1 MTIPQVPIQLL
12 VQAKEN
18 KADMYINGDITK
30 GFQIFGLDF
39 GQETDVSYQSV
50 VEALDDLSEDI
61 SDLCVHINSYGGEVA
76 EGVAIY
82 NALRSHSAKVTTVCE
97 GFACSIASVIFM
109 AGSERIMR
117 DSSLLMLHNA
127 SMSACGD
134 ANDHRKA
141 ADDLDVITE
150 LSKTAYL
157 NHATESLTREKLD
170 EVMDAETW
178 VTPEQALEWGLATE
192 VDKPADEDEP
202 TQSARTLVSSLLRS
216 SMPDNGPLRDDEKWA
231 NDFVGRF
238 ASRLSELPSSYIVT
252 SGQIE
257 AFAARVAQIVQKDE
271 NDKDDEDE
279 DKDENP
285 EPEPDT
291 DKDDDEDEKKQAVF
305 ARISQH
311 FKNLANS
318 TTE

>member
-12 VQAKEN
+12 VEAKEN

-30 GFQIFGLDF
+30 GFQLFGMDF

-76 EGVAIY
+76 EGIAIY
-82 NALRSHSAKVTTVCE
+82 NALKSHSAKVTTVCE

-109 AGSERIMR
+109 AGDERIMR

-127 SMSACGD
+127 SMSARGD
-134 ANDHRKA
+134 ANAHRKA

-157 NHATESLTREKLD
+157 NHATESLTREKLT
-170 EVMDAETW
+170 EIMDAETW
-178 VTPEQALEWGLATE
+178 ITPEQALEWGLATE
-192 VDKPADEDEP
+192 IDKPADEDEP
-202 TQSARTLVSSLLRS
+202 TQSARELI
-216 SMPDNGPLRDDEKWA
+216 A
-231 NDFVGRF
+231 Q
-238 ASRLSELPSSYIVT
+238 RLSEIPSSYVVT

-257 AFAARVAQIVQKDE
+257 AFAARVARIVQK
-271 NDKDDEDE
+271 NDEDE
-279 DKDENP
+279 DE
-285 EPEPDT
+285 
-291 DKDDDEDEKKQAVF
+291 DEDEGEEPETDTDTDDNDSDSDDKDEDDEEKRKRSNQRF
-305 ARISQH
+305 ARIFEKLS
-311 FKNLANS
+311 NM
-318 TTE
+318 